1 MKHDSEFDPPLH
13 SSWREWVRVIW
24 PFALLALVGV
34 AIVWPMIQPAPPRH
48 VVIATGPE
56 GSSYNDFAEEY
67 AKYFAQRGVKL
78 EIRKTN
84 GSRENYELLN
94 DPKSGVDAALVQG
107 GTALPRDQVPEL
119 EAICAVSF
127 EPLFILYR
135 SAAFDGAV
143 TRLEQLRGKRVA
155 VGKSTGGTYWLSTP
169 MLTLHGIGT
178 ADDNATKI
186 QQVSGAESI
195 KKLIANEVDAGFY
208 SVSADTGY
216 ILEALR
222 TPGIQ
227 IASLKLASGYAHQF
241 PFVTMVTLPEGALDL
256 GKDLP
261 DHDVRMVAP
270 TTALITRKS
279 THKAIIQLLVQAA
292 QKVHAKR
299 DPLAPPGAFPTLDY
313 TELPVGADARYFF
326 TTKPGFLQQ
335 TLPFWLASLIDR
347 LLILLVPLAV
357 ILIPLFRL
365 APRLYQWR
373 MRARVYKWYK
383 RLRVLDARLFEASS
397 PEQWAADRLE
407 ADELEREIARAVK
420 VPLSYMDAFYS
431 LRVQLAYLR
440 DQFQAREK
448 GRDGA
453 AAQTAK

>member
-1 MKHDSEFDPPLH
+1 MPNTRPDIDAQEPST
-13 SSWREWVRVIW
+13 WREWFRVVL
-24 PFALLALVGV
+24 PFVLLGIAAV
-34 AIVWPMIQPAPPRH
+34 AIVWPMIQPAPPRR

-84 GSRENYELLN
+84 GSRENYTLLA
-94 DPKSGVDAALVQG
+94 DPNSGVDAALVQG
-107 GTALPRDQVPEL
+107 GTALPLEQIPDV
-119 EAICAVSF
+119 EAICTVSF

-135 SAAFDGAV
+135 SAAFDKPV
-143 TRLEQLRGKRVA
+143 NQLDQLKGKRVA

-169 MLTLHGIGT
+169 MLAMHGIGT
-178 ADDNATKI
+178 AEDKATTIKN
-186 QQVSGAESI
+186 VSGEASV
-195 KKLIANEVDAGFY
+195 KLLIANEIDAGFY

-216 ILEALR
+216 ILDALR

-227 IASLKLASGYAHQF
+227 IATLKLAAGYAHHF
-241 PFVTMVTLPEGALDL
+241 EFVTTVTLPEGALDL

-270 TTALITRKS
+270 TTGLIARKS

-299 DPLAPPGAFPTLDY
+299 DPLAPPGAFPTQDY
-313 TELPVGADARYFF
+313 TELPVGADAHYFF

-347 LLILLVPLAV
+347 LLILMVPLAV
-357 ILIPLFRL
+357 VLIPLFRL

-373 MRARVYKWYK
+373 MRRRVYKWYK
-383 RLRVLDARLFEASS
+383 RLRALDARLLQAST
-397 PEQWAADRLE
+397 PDQRAADRKE
-407 ADELEREIARAVK
+407 AEDLEREIAQTVK
-420 VPLSYMDAFYS
+420 VPLGYMDAFYS
-431 LRVQLAYLR
+431 LRMQLGYLR
-440 DQFQAREK
+440 DEFRV
-448 GRDGA
+448 DGSGVTGPI
-453 AAQTAK
+453 QK